1 MSKVAE
7 AWGEERKEAG
17 GMKIAV
23 DVESATRR
31 ERGELTDEHLA
42 SSHGVPVLVI
52 AGRVLGPGPLSLRFG
67 RDVNVRLAGKM
78 LTWTR
83 GAMADFLARAR
94 SAGYDVGGPAEAGGG
109 GTGIH
114 TYSLLRRRP
123 RVRRG
128 AKQGEE
134 GKRHGD

>member
-1 MSKVAE
+1 
-7 AWGEERKEAG
+7 
-17 GMKIAV
+17 MKIAV

-42 SSHGVPVLVI
+42 SSHGLPVPVLVI
-52 AGRVLGPGPLSLRFG
+52 AGRVLGPSALSLRFG
-67 RDVNVRLAGKM
+67 RDVNVRLVGKM
-78 LTWTR
+78 LTRTR
-83 GAMADFLARAR
+83 GTIADFLARAR

-114 TYSLLRRRP
+114 TYSLLPRRP

-128 AKQGEE
+128 AKQGEG
-134 GKRHGD
+134 GKQHGD